1 MDLDQIIDNIGKL
14 PEPSKNA
21 LKEIISEVTHPKGHI
36 LFRADKVET
45 KVYFIKKGIVRA
57 YTELAD
63 NEITFW
69 FGREGDTVVSMK
81 SYVSN
86 QRGYENIELLE
97 ECELYEVRKR
107 ALHELFCKDIHI
119 ANWGREF
126 AEKELLKT
134 EERFIGRQFKTSL
147 ERYRRPDESYSG
159 SFAKSTIRLY
169 RFLSWYYTGQFKP
182 YSGKIQINHFL
193 SFVK

>member
-107 ALHELFCKDIHI
+107 ALHELFCKDIHRQLGKRICRKGI
-119 ANWGREF
+119 AQNRR
-126 AEKELLKT
+126 KV
-134 EERFIGRQFKTSL
+134 
-147 ERYRRPDESYSG
+147 YRPTVQDIPG
-159 SFAKSTIRLY
+159 TL
-169 RFLSWYYTGQFKP
+169 
-182 YSGKIQINHFL
+182 
-193 SFVK
+193 

>member
-97 ECELYEVRKR
+97 ECELYEVR
-107 ALHELFCKDIHI
+107 
-119 ANWGREF
+119 
-126 AEKELLKT
+126 
-134 EERFIGRQFKTSL
+134 SL
-147 ERYRRPDESYSG
+147 
-159 SFAKSTIRLY
+159 T
-169 RFLSWYYTGQFKP
+169 
-182 YSGKIQINHFL
+182 
-193 SFVK
+193 

>member
-107 ALHELFCKDIHI
+107 ALHELFSKDIHI

-147 ERYRRPDESYSG
+147 ERYRDPVSYTHLTLP
-159 SFAKSTIRLY
+159 TIA
-169 RFLSWYYTGQFKP
+169 
-182 YSGKIQINHFL
+182 
-193 SFVK
+193 